1 MSRPPQTSRAEFI
14 AAAARFIDER
24 GVDDFSLRSLAGQ
37 MNLSHAALYRHFTN
51 KDDLVDALIDDQLGE
66 AIGGVN
72 PALAPENR
80 LRDLALRL
88 RNHFD
93 QHPNLLKP
101 WINGTGQGNNAFR
114 TAGMT
119 VDALKELG
127 ISPARLGHWLRV
139 LENFVVGGMVYDYA
153 AAPNHLDIRS
163 HRLNTLHR
171 EGFLDESVD
180 SVGVAQ
186 QNRAA
191 FEETLNILIES
202 AVREGRQASRA

>member
-1 MSRPPQTSRAEFI
+1 
-14 AAAARFIDER
+14 
-24 GVDDFSLRSLAGQ
+24 

-51 KDDLVDALIDDQLGE
+51 KDELVDALIDNQLGE
-66 AIGGVN
+66 AIDGVN
-72 PALAPENR
+72 LELAPESR
-80 LRDLALRL
+80 LRDVALRL

-114 TAGMT
+114 IAGMT
-119 VDALKELG
+119 LQALKELG
-127 ISPARLGHWLRV
+127 IPSARLAHWLRI

-163 HRLNTLHR
+163 HRLNILHR
-171 EGFLDESVD
+171 EGLLGEPVD
-180 SVGVAQ
+180 SSTVAL

-191 FEETLNILIES
+191 FEETLDILIES
-202 AVREGRQASRA
+202 AAREGSQASRV